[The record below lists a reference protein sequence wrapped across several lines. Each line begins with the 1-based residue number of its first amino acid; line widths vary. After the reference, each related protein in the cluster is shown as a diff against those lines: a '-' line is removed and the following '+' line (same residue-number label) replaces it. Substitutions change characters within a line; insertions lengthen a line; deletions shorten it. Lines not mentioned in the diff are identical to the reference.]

1 MIFVVLL
8 KLNLY
13 LIKLYYSFVVV
24 TYMHPVSFDLDINTH
39 VKEITEQILVLKWT
53 QHTIIQY

>member
-1 MIFVVLL
+1 MNFVVLL

-24 TYMHPVSFDLDINTH
+24 TCMHPVSFDLDINTH
-39 VKEITEQILVLKWT
+39 VKEITEQILVLK
-53 QHTIIQY
+53 